1 MSSRITSDLNR
12 GSQGKIFTLNY
23 NGATASNF
31 QNITAKLFPTRVGG
45 YMLKNPSSLG
55 EDANRELYI
64 TDIGNGNVYKIV
76 PATTSAH
83 IDTVTTLPNG
93 HAMVGGLGVPFEAYT
108 IEATA
113 GLAPAFFPVGAIT
126 AGGDGRFE
134 FEDIYAG
141 NFPERQYRATP
152 RTP

>member
-1 MSSRITSDLNR
+1 MRAHGL
-12 GSQGKIFTLNY
+12 LC
-23 NGATASNF
+23 
-31 QNITAKLFPTRVGG
+31 L
-45 YMLKNPSSLG
+45 
-55 EDANRELYI
+55 EDANGELYI
-64 TDIGNGNVYKIV
+64 TDIGNANIYKIV

-83 IDTVTTLPNG
+83 IDIVTTSPNG

-113 GLAPAFFPVGAIT
+113 GLALAFFPIGTIT
-126 AGGDGRFE
+126 AEGDGRFE

-141 NFPERQYRATP
+141 NFPQRQYRVTP